1 MTTADTPITLSMY
14 EEGTNVLQMRLAFT
28 VLGLPTNWNQPGATT
43 GSYDIDSNT
52 LVSFVFVKQGLQYV
66 ITADTITCA
75 TGSPCQFHV
84 LPYNADP
91 KINGNGC
98 FSGTI
103 LLKSVDYPNSLTFVQ
118 FGTMREPTTLILNIS
133 FRYARA
139 SPGTV
144 YVDRND
150 NIGHNDYY
158 GFDTTAEI
166 TEDPAYFYYILTD
179 PLMCF
184 NEGTQLQSKKQLS
197 KYHSMSSYEKVE
209 HLKVG
214 DFLKTHLH
222 GYRKIKRILRGVSE
236 NKDASK
242 AQNTMCVMRKR
253 GDMLADLYMTGGHS
267 LMVDKLEPEE
277 FEKQKLMGFSEQV
290 DDKHLLLAMISPL
303 FEAAPPGNYPH
314 YHFLL
319 ENDGVK
325 TARYGVW
332 ANGVLCETP
341 SELYL
346 N

>member
-1 MTTADTPITLSMY
+1 MY
-14 EEGTNVLQMRLAFT
+14 EEETNILQLRLKFT
-28 VLGLPTNWNQPGATT
+28 VLGLPTNWNQPGATV
-43 GSYDIDSNT
+43 GSYDVDSTT
-52 LVSFVFVKQGLQYV
+52 LFSYIFVKNGLQYD
-66 ITADTITCA
+66 ITDDLFPCA
-75 TGSPCQFHV
+75 SGTQWKFNV

-103 LLKSVDYPNSLTFVQ
+103 LLKSDDYPDSLTFVE
-118 FGTMREPTTLILNIS
+118 FGTNLQHDTLIFNTTY
-133 FRYARA
+133 RYVRA
-139 SPGTV
+139 SS
-144 YVDRND
+144 N
-150 NIGHNDYY
+150 HDYY
-158 GFDTTAEI
+158 GFDTTIAEGDRI
-166 TEDPAYFYYILTD
+166 TPTYYYYILTD

-184 NEGTQLQSKKQLS
+184 NEGTQLLSKVKLS
-197 KYHSMSSYEKVE
+197 KYHSVSVYQKVE

-236 NKDASK
+236 NKDATK
-242 AQNTMCVMRKR
+242 TQNSMCVMKKR
-253 GDMLADLYMTGGHS
+253 GDMSADLYMTGGHS
-267 LMVDKLEPEE
+267 LMVDKLEPDEA
-277 FEKQKLMGFSEQV
+277 EKQKEMGFSERV
-290 DDKHLLLAMISPL
+290 DDKHLLLAMVSPL

-325 TARYGVW
+325 TTRYGVW